1 MSHANPMPIP
11 SHSIGHIGHA
21 RDIHAPQI
29 PCQSHQKSISVLCYI
44 YPVYFYLPLLS
55 RWGIPPPRLP
65 PWYGRARPCA
75 RAERERGGSGAA
87 AERLPTGTCVA
98 IAQPHHPAPRPHSTP
113 HVQRQKQPPAAT
125 HPPMLTPHRL
135 PCHSTWNMAGCSP
148 HSTPGA
154 HALRAVPC
162 STTRESPRHST
173 PGAHALRAVPRS
185 TTRESPR
192 HSTPGTHALR
202 AVPHSTTRP
211 PNCPSLSRGVPP

>member
-1 MSHANPMPIP
+1 MSIP
-11 SHSIGHIGHA
+11 SHFIGKS
-21 RDIHAPQI
+21 DHAPHAAPMEN
-29 PCQSHQKSISVLCYI
+29 PCSPHGEPMPLIRGYHASHQR
-44 YPVYFYLPLLS
+44 LPCLS
-55 RWGIPPPRLP
+55 RWGIPPPRPP

-87 AERLPTGTCVA
+87 AERRPTGTSVA
-98 IAQPHHPAPRPHSTP
+98 IAQPQHPAPRPHSTQ

-148 HSTPGA
+148 HVTECA

-202 AVPHSTTRP
+202 AVPRSTTRP
-211 PNCPSLSRGVPP
+211 TNCPSLSRGVPP

>member
-1 MSHANPMPIP
+1 M
-11 SHSIGHIGHA
+11 GRVGFFV
-21 RDIHAPQI
+21 
-29 PCQSHQKSISVLCYI
+29 PCQSHPISSANPTMPPMQHPWRTHAAPMENPCLSSEVTMPLI
-44 YPVYFYLPLLS
+44 RGYLASHQRLPCLS
-55 RWGIPPPRLP
+55 RWGIPPPRPP

-87 AERLPTGTCVA
+87 AERLPTGTA
-98 IAQPHHPAPRPHSTP
+98 GDTAQPHHTRAHPRHTRHMP
-113 HVQRQKQPPAAT
+113 RANWPPAAT

-173 PGAHALRAVPRS
+173 PG
-185 TTRESPR
+185 
-192 HSTPGTHALR
+192 THALR